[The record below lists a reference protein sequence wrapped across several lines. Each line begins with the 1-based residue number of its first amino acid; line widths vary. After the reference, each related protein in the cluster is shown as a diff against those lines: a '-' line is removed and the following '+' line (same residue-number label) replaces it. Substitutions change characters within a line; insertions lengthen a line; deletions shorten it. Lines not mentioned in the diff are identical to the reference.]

1 MFRVESQDVEQEVG
15 KKAAK
20 QKEVQLK
27 EIPLGAMRELTV
39 RIYKGEELLFHTDG
53 FNEALLSG
61 ITLFKKEG
69 EDGYHFMRDY
79 RFEAKFN
86 LEEWP
91 EAAYPNDQ
99 TSDIHW
105 DLKIF
110 ATDNILII
118 EDSREKEFFE
128 KIINN
133 WEETEPGRSEK
144 AKRSR
149 ERYLLLRKQE
159 IGEELT
165 EEEVD
170 FLAEF

>member
-1 MFRVESQDVEQEVG
+1 M
-15 KKAAK
+15 
-20 QKEVQLK
+20 
-27 EIPLGAMRELTV
+27 
-39 RIYKGEELLFHTDG
+39 FHTDG

-69 EDGYHFMRDY
+69 EGEEGVDLRDY

-91 EAAYPNDQ
+91 EAAYENDQ

-118 EDSREKEFFE
+118 EDTREKEFFE
-128 KIINN
+128 NIINT
-133 WEETEPGRSEK
+133 WEEN
-144 AKRSR
+144 
-149 ERYLLLRKQE
+149 
-159 IGEELT
+159 
-165 EEEVD
+165 
-170 FLAEF
+170 